1 MALSP
6 RASLAIAASRFL
18 TFAIRLSGRGGG
30 TSLPGKVAL
39 KICPTLLETLSDRFT
54 ILMVTGTN
62 GKTTTSRMIARLLE
76 ASGIRYET
84 NKSGANL
91 ASGVTATVAG
101 ATSVFGRPKATHLL
115 LETDEAA
122 FRIVAPRLKPKAVV
136 ATNFFRDQLDRYG
149 ELYSTLNAVREGLA
163 GTPDTLLAFNADDSL
178 CASLAIDM
186 ASGAPANRP
195 LLSYGLAAACC
206 SGTEPES
213 SDAAYCIRCST
224 RYRYAASSY
233 GHLGHFAC
241 PACGYSR
248 PRPDVEGL
256 CVDMA
261 DDRSRITYRSPRGDH
276 AAEVALPGLYNVYN
290 ALSAAALA
298 EALSL
303 KPDAVRTAL
312 ASFERGFGRMETF
325 AVSGRTVQII
335 LVKNPT
341 GFNQVLQHLIGLSDP
356 MVPFFLINDRL
367 ADGTD
372 ISWLWD
378 VDFERFA
385 VAAEAVPGM
394 VVSGTRA
401 DDMAVRLKYAGV
413 GESRIL
419 TNPRA
424 EDAFAQAL
432 ALTPTGGTL
441 CLMPTYTA
449 LMDLRHLLS
458 RKYGLKNFWS

>member
-18 TFAIRLSGRGGG
+18 TLAIRLSGRGGG

-39 KICPTLLETLSDRFT
+39 KICPNLLETLSDRFT

-101 ATSVFGRPKATHLL
+101 ATSLFGRPKATHLL

-122 FRIVAPRLKPKAVV
+122 FRIVAPRLKPKVVV
-136 ATNFFRDQLDRYG
+136 ATNFFRDQLDRFG

-163 GTPDTLLAFNADDSL
+163 GTPGTLLVFNADDSL
-178 CASLAIDM
+178 CASLGIDM
-186 ASGAPANRP
+186 KSGTPADRP
-195 LLSYGLAAACC
+195 LLSYGLSTACC
-206 SGTEPES
+206 DGTQPES

-224 RYRYAASSY
+224 LYHYDASSY
-233 GHLGHFAC
+233 GHLGHFRC
-241 PACGYSR
+241 PSCGYAR
-248 PRPDVEGL
+248 PTPDVEGL
-256 CVDMA
+256 SVETA
-261 DDRSRITYRSPRGDH
+261 DDHSRITCRTPQGQFTAD
-276 AAEVALPGLYNVYN
+276 VALPGLYNVYN
-290 ALSAAALA
+290 ALSATALG
-298 EALSL
+298 EVLSL
-303 KPDAVRTAL
+303 SHEAVRTAL
-312 ASFERGFGRMETF
+312 SSFERGFGRMETF
-325 AVSGRTVQII
+325 DVEGRTVQII

-341 GFNQVLQHLIGLSDP
+341 GFNQVLQHLNGLSGIV
-356 MVPFFLINDRL
+356 VPFFLINDRL

-378 VDFERFA
+378 VDFERFSRQSGTM
-385 VAAEAVPGM
+385 PGM
-394 VVSGTRA
+394 VVSGIRA

-413 GESRIL
+413 DEQRIQVK
-419 TNPRA
+419 PRA
-424 EDAFAQAL
+424 EDAFTQAL
-432 ALTPTGGTL
+432 ALTPQGGTL

-449 LMDLRHLLS
+449 LMDLRRLLAQ
-458 RKYGLKNFWS
+458 KYGLKNFWK